1 MNGTSP
7 HPLKFS
13 TEVLATMMRTSLP
26 LQILFTR
33 SDILFLTHQLS
44 LARVTQG
51 SGMAGKTR
59 VSSGWCWAC
68 CIFVTAVEI
77 RSLSDPSAQ
86 MLISSSIFSLPFIA
100 SAFLLVPWQN
110 RACRGRLQQESYTI
124 QSFGEELVEL
134 HASVLIIFPWAPI
147 TCRELS
153 VFPHVYNLQIPMDYR
168 SWKAR
173 SQSLTLFLVPAGG
186 LRD

>member
-1 MNGTSP
+1 MNGTP
-7 HPLKFS
+7 HLLKFS

-33 SDILFLTHQLS
+33 LWHPLSYTPVILGKSDPRVGNGWENPSEFRVMLS
-44 LARVTQG
+44 LLHICD
-51 SGMAGKTR
+51 
-59 VSSGWCWAC
+59 SS
-68 CIFVTAVEI
+68 EI

-134 HASVLIIFPWAPI
+134 HASVLIIFPGPQLHVVGAFS
-147 TCRELS
+147 LS
-153 VFPHVYNLQIPMDYR
+153 PTRLSSSNSY
-168 SWKAR
+168 
-173 SQSLTLFLVPAGG
+173 G
-186 LRD
+186 L